1 MADVLGIGDLGLS
14 VVILVLAFEGYRIA
28 FLDADALELLGIA
41 ILVEQAVDID
51 AACLIDEVEV
61 SIERVGDVLHR
72 TRQAVGGV
80 GIGLREELADGNLFG
95 GSARLRIVVN
105 GGSTL
110 LDGEFLEFPGR
121 SPFAGA
127 LVAIG
132 DIDLILVEQGFGQA
146 YGLGRIEVPRVGW
159 TCFGLVVELGPGS
172 LRNIAII
179 VGRCPHGVVG
189 EVSSAVGVA
198 DDVLHVDDD
207 TGAGLGVDGW
217 RNEPSVGLGV
227 GAVDVARC
235 LGIGTAEAPVDTLHG
250 DSLEV
255 IEAGAGPWHFFG
267 LTRIDRLVGSLFGDT
282 GIDHQVLELPGADLL
297 EVGDLIVECHV
308 HIVAVLV
315 FGRNLDVAASIERPV
330 AVGRSLG
337 LEVEFLPG
345 GKCDVA
351 IVILADEHL
360 VVGCQ
365 FGGIHAVGIADGVV
379 EVEHKALGGGGVE
392 RGADEPRL
400 GVVVLLRSIAIGI
413 DITCDLHV
421 A

>member
-1 MADVLGIGDLGLS
+1 MTTPE
-14 VVILVLAFEGYRIA
+14 LVL
-28 FLDADALELLGIA
+28 
-41 ILVEQAVDID
+41 
-51 AACLIDEVEV
+51 
-61 SIERVGDVLHR
+61 VLM
-72 TRQAVGGV
+72 A
-80 GIGLREELADGNLFG
+80 
-95 GSARLRIVVN
+95 
-105 GGSTL
+105 
-110 LDGEFLEFPGR
+110 GET
-121 SPFAGA
+121 SQAGA
-127 LVAIG
+127 
-132 DIDLILVEQGFGQA
+132 
-146 YGLGRIEVPRVGW
+146 
-159 TCFGLVVELGPGS
+159 
-172 LRNIAII
+172 
-179 VGRCPHGVVG
+179 
-189 EVSSAVGVA
+189 
-198 DDVLHVDDD
+198 
-207 TGAGLGVDGW
+207 
-217 RNEPSVGLGV
+217 
-227 GAVDVARC
+227 
-235 LGIGTAEAPVDTLHG
+235 AEAPVDPLHG

-255 IEAGAGPWHFFG
+255 IEAGAGPWHFPG
-267 LTRIDRLVGSLFGDT
+267 LTRIGGLVGSLFGDT

-413 DITCDLHV
+413 DITCDLHI

>member
-1 MADVLGIGDLGLS
+1 MADVLGIGNLGLS
-14 VVILVLAFEGYRIA
+14 IVILVLAFEGYRIA

-61 SIERVGDVLHR
+61 TIERVGDVLHR

-105 GGSTL
+105 GSSTL

-132 DIDLILVEQGFGQA
+132 DIYLILVEQGFGQA
-146 YGLGRIEVPRVGW
+146 YGLGGIEVPRVGR

-172 LRNIAII
+172 LRNIAIV

-189 EVSSAVGVA
+189 KVGSAVGVA
-198 DDVLHVDDD
+198 DDVLHVDDNA
-207 TGAGLGVDGW
+207 GAGLGVDGW

-235 LGIGTAEAPVDTLHG
+235 LGIGAAEAPVDTLDG

-255 IEAGAGPWHFFG
+255 IEAGAGPWHFPG
-267 LTRIDRLVGSLFGDT
+267 LTRIDRLVGSLLGDA

-330 AVGRSLG
+330 AVGRSLW

>member
-14 VVILVLAFEGYRIA
+14 VEILVLAFECQRIA
-28 FLDADALELLGIA
+28 LLDAKALEVLGVA
-41 ILVEQAVDID
+41 VLVKQAVDID
-51 AACLIDEVEV
+51 TACFINKVEIAV
-61 SIERVGDVLHR
+61 ERVGDVLHR

-80 GIGLREELADGNLFG
+80 GIGLREELADGDLFG
-95 GSARLRIVVN
+95 GSTRLRIVVD
-105 GGSTL
+105 GSSTL

-132 DIDLILVEQGFGQA
+132 DIDLLLVEQGFGQA
-146 YGLGRIEVPRVGW
+146 YGLGCIEVPRIGW

-172 LRNIAII
+172 LRNIAIV

-189 EVSSAVGVA
+189 EVGVAVGVS
-198 DDVLHVDDD
+198 DDVLHVDDNA
-207 TGAGLGVDGW
+207 GAGLGVDGW

-227 GAVDVARC
+227 RAVDIARC
-235 LGIGTAEAPVDTLHG
+235 LGIGVAEAPVDTL
-250 DSLEV
+250 DCNSLEV
-255 IEAGAGPWHFFG
+255 IEAGAGPWHFLG
-267 LTRIDRLVGSLFGDT
+267 LTRIGRLVGSLFGDA
-282 GIDHQVLELPGADLL
+282 GIDHQVLEFPRADLL
-297 EVGDLIVECHV
+297 QIGDLIIECHT
-308 HIVAVLV
+308 HIVAVLE
-315 FGRNLDVAASIERPV
+315 FGRNLDIAASIEGPV

-345 GKCDVA
+345 SECDVA
-351 IVILADEHL
+351 IVIFADQHL
-360 VVGCQ
+360 VVGGQ

-379 EVEHKALGGGGVE
+379 EVEHNALGGGGVE

-400 GVVVLLRSIAIGI
+400 GVVVFLRSIAIGI

>member
-1 MADVLGIGDLGLS
+1 MADVLGIGNLGLS

-28 FLDADALELLGIA
+28 FLDADALELLGIS

-61 SIERVGDVLHR
+61 TVERVGDVLHR
-72 TRQAVGGV
+72 TRQAIGGV
-80 GIGLREELADGNLFG
+80 GIGLREELADGDLLG

-105 GGSTL
+105 GSSTL

-132 DIDLILVEQGFGQA
+132 DIYLILVEQGFGQA
-146 YGLGRIEVPRVGW
+146 YGLGGIEVPRVGW
-159 TCFGLVVELGPGS
+159 TCFGLVVELGPGG
-172 LRNIAII
+172 LRNIAIV

-189 EVSSAVGVA
+189 EVGGAIGVT
-198 DDVLHVDDD
+198 DDMLHVDDD

-235 LGIGTAEAPVDTLHG
+235 LGIGAAEAPVDALDG

-255 IEAGAGPWHFFG
+255 IEAGAGPWHFPG
-267 LTRIDRLVGSLFGDT
+267 LTRIDRLVGSLFGDA

-330 AVGRSLG
+330 AVGRSLW

-379 EVEHKALGGGGVE
+379 EVEHEALGGGGVE

-413 DITCDLHV
+413 DITCDLHI